1 VNRPAS
7 VDIEASGAGPGPVD
21 GRTVDGRTVDGRT
34 VDGRTARST
43 KTRTAIAEA
52 LLDLLAAGKLRP
64 TAREIAERAGVSV
77 RSVYVHFDDLEDLF
91 CVAAKRHLARIAPML
106 TPVPATG
113 PLAERAH
120 ALVRRRTALYATSGG
135 VGRATRLHA
144 EFSPTLARI
153 LRDSH
158 ARSRADLERV
168 FARELDAQSPAK
180 RMRTIAVLDI
190 LTGPDAWQTLRER
203 HDITVETATECV
215 VDSIVLHLEAGRA

>member
-1 VNRPAS
+1 MNGPPS
-7 VDIEASGAGPGPVD
+7 VDIETPAGDRGP
-21 GRTVDGRTVDGRT
+21 

-43 KTRTAIAEA
+43 KTRNAIAEA
-52 LLDLLAAGKLRP
+52 LLDLLTEDKLRP

-106 TPVPATG
+106 TPAPATG
-113 PLAERAH
+113 TLPERAH
-120 ALVRRRTALYATSGG
+120 ALVRQRTGLYASSGG

-158 ARSRADLERV
+158 ARSRADLERI
-168 FARELDAQSPAK
+168 FAPELDGLTAAQ
-180 RMRTIAVLDI
+180 RTRTVAVLDI
-190 LTGPDAWQTLRER
+190 LTGPEAWQTLRDR

-215 VDSIVLHLEAGRA
+215 VDSIVLHLRADRA